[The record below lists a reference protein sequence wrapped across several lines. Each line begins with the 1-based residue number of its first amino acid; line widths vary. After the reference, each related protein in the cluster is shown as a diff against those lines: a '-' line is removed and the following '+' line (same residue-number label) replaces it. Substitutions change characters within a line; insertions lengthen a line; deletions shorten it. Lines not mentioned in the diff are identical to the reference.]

1 MGLAM
6 NISCDREYLSSWA
19 AALGGSLL
27 ILLLG
32 LRVPLLADDG
42 ESKPHKGN
50 PPLHAQDTMR
60 AFQNDLH
67 EPENLSSLSL
77 TTCSGGMAGT
87 YPCSN
92 VDLMSFL
99 ALSAI
104 GGGSGNDIWGWTDS
118 LSGKEYAIM
127 GRSNGTSFVD
137 ISDPVNPI
145 YLGTLEPHSA
155 DSSWR
160 DIKVYG
166 NHAFMVTEANNS
178 GMQVFDLTQLR
189 TVTSPPVAFSET
201 AWYDGFLHAHNLV
214 INEDSGFA
222 YAVGTNNC
230 AGGLHMVN
238 IQNPA
243 NPTSAGCFS
252 ADGYTHDAQ
261 CVNYHGPDPNHQGK
275 EICFNSN
282 EDTLTIVDVTN
293 KSAPVQLSR
302 TGYSGS
308 RYTHQGWLTED
319 HVHFLIGDELDERN
333 NPAVTNTR
341 TYIWNVSD
349 LDSPTVI
356 GLHDSTTTAIDH
368 NQYVKG
374 NYNYQSNYR
383 AGLRILDIS
392 DIANGNLNEEAF
404 FDIYPSS
411 DSANFN
417 GTWSNYPFFDS
428 GIVIVSGIEQ
438 GLFILRPNLSGAAFC
453 GNGMQESGED
463 CDGSDLG
470 GTSCTDLSC
479 GGGALACDTNCRF
492 DLGAC
497 TSCLQCDFDSF
508 CETGEDCT
516 SCPNDCVSGMI
527 VGAVCGNGICEA
539 GNGEDCVSC
548 PEDCNGKQNGKPS
561 LRYCCGDG
569 DGQNPAACG
578 DSRCGPDCTDVPAGS
593 VDYCCGDPTCNGLET
608 VANCALDCD
617 DGGPGGCELGQ
628 PGDSCTSNSECC
640 SNNCRG
646 KPADKKCK

>member
-1 MGLAM
+1 M
-6 NISCDREYLSSWA
+6 NRSSHREDLSTWA

-60 AFQNDLH
+60 AFQNDH
-67 EPENLSSLSL
+67 QAPQNLSSQSL
-77 TTCSGGMAGT
+77 TACSDGMAGS
-87 YPCSN
+87 YPCNN
-92 VDLMSFL
+92 VDLMAFL
-99 ALSAI
+99 PLADI
-104 GGGSGNDIWGWTDS
+104 GGGNGNDIWGWTDS
-118 LSGKEYAIM
+118 STGKEYAIM

-145 YLGTLEPHSA
+145 YLGNLPPGA
-155 DSSWR
+155 ANSSWR
-160 DIKVYG
+160 DIKVYAD
-166 NHAFMVTEANNS
+166 HAFMVTEAINS
-178 GMQVFDLTQLR
+178 GMQVFDLTELR
-189 TVTSPPVAFSET
+189 TVTSPPTTFSET
-201 AWYDGFLHAHNLV
+201 TRYEGFLSAHNLV

-230 AGGLHMVN
+230 TGGLHMIN

-261 CVNYHGPDPNHQGK
+261 CVNYNGPDPDYQGK

-282 EDTLTIVDVTN
+282 EGTLTIVDVTN
-293 KSAPVQLSR
+293 KAAPVQLSR

-319 HVHFLIGDELDERN
+319 HVYFLMGDELDETN
-333 NPAVTNTR
+333 NPDVTNTR

-349 LDSPTVI
+349 LDAPAMI
-356 GLHDSTTTAIDH
+356 GFHDSATTAIDH

-374 NYNYQSNYR
+374 NYTYQSNYR
-383 AGLRILDIS
+383 AGLRILDITG
-392 DIANGNLNEEAF
+392 IANANLTEEAF

-417 GTWSNYPFFDS
+417 GTWSNYPFSDS

-453 GNGMQESGED
+453 GNDKKEAGED
-463 CDGSDLG
+463 CDGDDLG
-470 GTSCTDLSC
+470 GTSCTDLGC
-479 GGGALACDTNCRF
+479 EGGTLACDTSCRF
-492 DLGAC
+492 DLSAC
-497 TSCLQCDFDSF
+497 TGCPQCDFDSL
-508 CETGEDCT
+508 CETGERCD
-516 SCPNDCVSGMI
+516 SCPNDCISGTTT
-527 VGAVCGNGICEA
+527 VGTVCGNGICEA
-539 GNGEDCVSC
+539 GDGEDCVSC
-548 PEDCNGKQNGKPS
+548 PDDCNGTQTGNPNQ
-561 LRYCCGDG
+561 RYCCGDG
-569 DGQNPAACG
+569 DCS
-578 DSRCGPDCTDVPAGS
+578 DSRCGSDCTDEPVGS
-593 VDYCCGDPTCNGLET
+593 EDYCCGDSNCNGLET
-608 VANCALDCD
+608 AANCALDCD
-617 DGGPGGCELGQ
+617 GGGAGGCQLGQ
-628 PGDSCTSNSECC
+628 PGDGCTANSDCC

-646 KPADKKCK
+646 RPGSKTCK